1 MAKILIAVPTFES
14 IYPDTFK
21 SIWELDKDE
30 HEVIFD
36 FVRGYDTAS
45 ARNNIV
51 ALAKGY
57 NADYVMMV
65 DSDVYVPQDALLN
78 MLEDDKDVVLGYY
91 AHRNRANDETVK
103 TCLCKLGEINYTMQ
117 FTADELTAM
126 RERGEY
132 VFRIHGGGMGC
143 ALIKTSVF
151 NRMPYPYYDWKNYND
166 ANHSLLSED
175 LYFCEQ
181 CRFAGIDIFGDSRV
195 ACGHMFRKLKFI

>member
-1 MAKILIAVPTFES
+1 MSRVLIAVPTFES

-21 SIWELDKDE
+21 SIYDLDKGE

-57 NADYVMMV
+57 NADYVLMV
-65 DSDVYVPQDALLN
+65 DSDVVLSKDALKNL
-78 MLEDDKDVVLGYY
+78 LSHGESVVLGYY
-91 AHRNRANDETVK
+91 AHRNKANDETVK

-117 FTADELTAM
+117 YTADELKAM

-132 VFRIHGGGMGC
+132 LFRIHGGGMGC
-143 ALIKTSVF
+143 ALIRTSVF
-151 NRMPYPYYDWKNYND
+151 DRMPYPYYDWKNYND

-181 CRFAGIDIFGDSRV
+181 CRYAGIEIFADSRV
-195 ACGHMFRKLKFI
+195 SCGHMFRRIKFI